1 MMAAP
6 RKDAARNREL
16 LIDAAREVL
25 ADRGAAAPL
34 ELVARAAGV
43 SRTTLHRHFADRS
56 ALVASVLE
64 ENVRRIEARAAELDE
79 NPLGAVV
86 LVHEMLDDLVRAPW
100 LAAVVG
106 DADVAGMSERVLAA
120 LEPLASR
127 AQVQGLTH
135 PGIGARDMLLVL
147 PMAMAAAAAA
157 ERSPRAQAA
166 GTEPEPSV
174 RALLHRGLFT
184 TAPPGS

>member
-1 MMAAP
+1 MAAP

-16 LIDAAREVL
+16 LIDAAREVFS
-25 ADRGAAAPL
+25 DRGADAPL
-34 ELVARAAGV
+34 EVVARAAGV

-79 NPLGAVV
+79 DPLGAVV

-106 DADVAGMSERVLAA
+106 DAEAAGMSERVLAA
-120 LEPLASR
+120 LEPLAAE
-127 AQVQGLTH
+127 AQQHGLTH
-135 PGIGARDMLLVL
+135 PGVGAREMLLVL
-147 PMAMAAAAAA
+147 PMAMAASAAA
-157 ERSPRAQAA
+157 ERTPRPQDEGAATEQA
-166 GTEPEPSV
+166 V
-174 RALLHRGLFT
+174 RAVLHRGLFT